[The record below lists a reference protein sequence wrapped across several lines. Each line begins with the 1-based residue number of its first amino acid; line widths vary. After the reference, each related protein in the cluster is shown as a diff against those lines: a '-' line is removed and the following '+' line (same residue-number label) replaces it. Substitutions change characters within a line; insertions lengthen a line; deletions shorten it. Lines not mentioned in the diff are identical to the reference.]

1 MRYQSSEAVMTKTL
15 VDVDDEL
22 LADVM
27 AQSGA
32 KTKKQAI
39 NEALE
44 YYREAQRTGP
54 QTAWSNLRRMAADGT
69 LDLDEVERRSNL
81 HKSGRAPE

>member
-1 MRYQSSEAVMTKTL
+1 MRYQSTEAVMTKTL

-27 AQSGA
+27 EQTGA
-32 KTKKQAI
+32 RTKKQAI

-44 YYREAQRTGP
+44 YYREAQRSGP
-54 QTAWSNLRRMAADGT
+54 ENAWKNLRRMAADGT

-81 HKSGRAPE
+81 HKDERTG

>member
-1 MRYQSSEAVMTKTL
+1 MTKTL

-27 AQSGA
+27 AKSGA
-32 KTKKQAI
+32 NTKKQAI

-44 YYREAQRTGP
+44 YYREAQQTGP
-54 QTAWSNLRRMAADGT
+54 QTAWNNLRRMAADNT
-69 LDLDEVERRSNL
+69 IDLDEVERLSNL
-81 HKSGRAPE
+81 HKGGRPAE

>member
-1 MRYQSSEAVMTKTL
+1 MTKTL
-15 VDVDDEL
+15 VDVDDDL

-39 NEALE
+39 NEALA
-44 YYREAQRTGP
+44 YYSEAQRTGP
-54 QTAWSNLRRMAADGT
+54 QTAWKNLRRMAADGT
-69 LDLDEVERRSNL
+69 LDLDEVERLSNSHKDDRS
-81 HKSGRAPE
+81 AE

>member
-1 MRYQSSEAVMTKTL
+1 MTKTL

-32 KTKKQAI
+32 RTKKQAI

-54 QTAWSNLRRMAADGT
+54 QTAWKNLRRMAADGT
-69 LDLDEVERRSNL
+69 LNLDEVERLSNAHKDDRS
-81 HKSGRAPE
+81 SE